1 MAKYLTREGMGKF
14 KKELEYLENTKRKEI
29 ADRLQYAISFGDLK
43 ENAAYHEAKEAQG
56 FLEGRIL
63 ELKMIISNARIIEKK
78 ENGVVDIGSLVTLVS
93 LGKEEK
99 FQLVDSQEAD
109 VFQGKISN
117 ESPLGKMIL
126 GKAKGDKI
134 ILESPEGKVEYKVA
148 DIR

>member
-1 MAKYLTREGMGKF
+1 MVS
-14 KKELEYLENTKRKEI
+14 
-29 ADRLQYAISFGDLK
+29 ISFGDLK

-63 ELKMIISNARIIEKK
+63 ELRMIISNARIIEKK